1 MNRVLLPVILLSLAA
16 LSCSLILPASQSS
29 TPTAAPA
36 ASYTLPPPTPTA
48 EVLPTATSLPAD
60 PPTPLPTLPPTSTVP
75 TGPRPTASPLHYQ
88 ILQEVW
94 NAVNSFYLYRDFNGL
109 DWNAVL
115 QEYTT
120 RVQAGLTDEE
130 FYAALGEMIHRLGDN
145 HSNYF
150 SPENARQMDIEF
162 AGAAGYAGIGVV
174 HTPLPERK
182 KLSVILVYPGS
193 PAELAG
199 IRPHDSILA
208 VDGQSIF
215 DEQGNRRDVL
225 RGPEGSTIQVTVQ
238 TPGQPP
244 RQVPITRQFISG
256 EMPVP
261 HRVYTTPGGKRV
273 GYLLLRTFNES
284 GLAER
289 VGLALN
295 EMLASGPLDALIVDN
310 RHNTGGAI
318 DVLFNTLA
326 YFTRGEVGKFDQQ
339 GEVTPINIS
348 PVEMVSQNL
357 PLVVLVGRDTVSSGE
372 VFAGIIQD
380 LGRGAIIGEET
391 PGNVEMLKIFD
402 FSDGSRAWIA
412 NATFRPLNQPE
423 VDWEQTGILPDYAV
437 SSQWDEVTDETDPI
451 IQAALQYFDGAL
463 PISTPNP

>member
-1 MNRVLLPVILLSLAA
+1 VR
-16 LSCSLILPASQSS
+16 
-29 TPTAAPA
+29 
-36 ASYTLPPPTPTA
+36 
-48 EVLPTATSLPAD
+48 
-60 PPTPLPTLPPTSTVP
+60 
-75 TGPRPTASPLHYQ
+75 
-88 ILQEVW
+88 
-94 NAVNSFYLYRDFNGL
+94 
-109 DWNAVL
+109 
-115 QEYTT
+115 
-120 RVQAGLTDEE
+120 
-130 FYAALGEMIHRLGDN
+130 
-145 HSNYF
+145 
-150 SPENARQMDIEF
+150 
-162 AGAAGYAGIGVV
+162 
-174 HTPLPERK
+174 
-182 KLSVILVYPGS
+182 
-193 PAELAG
+193 
-199 IRPHDSILA
+199 
-208 VDGQSIF
+208 
-215 DEQGNRRDVL
+215 
-225 RGPEGSTIQVTVQ
+225 RGPGGTTIQVTLQ

-412 NATFRPLNQPE
+412 NATFRPLNHPE